1 MREGSCHNCGLP
13 SWAISSPGETVQLRV
28 KAESHFRRD
37 RHISAWCCSPGCA
50 VQARAIAEMGSATHK
65 WPISLDQ
72 FAALEKARSDRYEN
86 RLQVVEKSA
95 PEISDFQC
103 LALPYGEHKSVTKI
117 GRGRPRGRPKK
128 HASAA
133 ERQRAYRRR
142 MAQTKRQEI
151 GQGIYRDGFIPAS
164 GIHATFHNPS
174 LGADSGK
181 MPAAVFAQEFA
192 Q

>member
-103 LALPYGEHKSVTKI
+103 LALPYGEHKSALRKSGVE
-117 GRGRPRGRPKK
+117 GRVEGQRSTPPPPSGNGPTAAAWRRPRGRK
-128 HASAA
+128 
-133 ERQRAYRRR
+133 
-142 MAQTKRQEI
+142 
-151 GQGIYRDGFIPAS
+151 
-164 GIHATFHNPS
+164 
-174 LGADSGK
+174 
-181 MPAAVFAQEFA
+181 
-192 Q
+192 